1 MLWYW
6 NVAPEGEEGLDT
18 VSLETP
24 HPMVESEALP
34 SKDAAVP
41 VMHPLQINVKEA
53 CVELT

>member
-1 MLWYW
+1 M
-6 NVAPEGEEGLDT
+6 APEGEEGLDT
-18 VSLETP
+18 VLHETP

-41 VMHPLQINVKEA
+41 VMHPLQRNVKEA